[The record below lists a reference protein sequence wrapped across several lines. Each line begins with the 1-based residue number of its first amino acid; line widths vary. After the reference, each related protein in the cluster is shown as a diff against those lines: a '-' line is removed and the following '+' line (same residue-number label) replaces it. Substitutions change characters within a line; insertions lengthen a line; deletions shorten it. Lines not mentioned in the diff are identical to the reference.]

1 VSPTPV
7 SRWRRPAVPEAA
19 GSGGDPGTAGPAG
32 AGLIDSHCH
41 LQSLPDG
48 ERERALD
55 AARERG
61 VRGFLVPATRLDESE
76 DILAFCHRHPDVWC
90 ALGVHPHEAATW
102 REGDAKR
109 LTALLADPRAVGVGE
124 CGLDF
129 HYDHA
134 PRAVQLEA
142 MREQWRLALD
152 LGLPVVV
159 HNRESNEAMLG
170 ALREP
175 AFAGLA
181 ADFHSFAGGLSMAG
195 ELLARGCYL
204 GLSGMI
210 TFPKADNVREIL
222 GILPAE
228 RALVETDTPYLAPV
242 PYRGQPNRPA
252 YLVEIAH
259 RLAAAT
265 GETPEEVARQ
275 TSENFFRLFAR
286 AGRRARDRYLA
297 GAPGPLRPALAG
309 TGTRAGEVEE

>member
-1 VSPTPV
+1 MSPASV
-7 SRWRRPAVPEAA
+7 SRWRRPADPGPAARAA
-19 GSGGDPGTAGPAG
+19 GAGGDPGAAAMSRAGV
-32 AGLIDSHCH
+32 IDSHCH
-41 LQSLPDG
+41 LQSLPAG

-55 AARERG
+55 AARQRG

-90 ALGVHPHEAATW
+90 ALGVHPHEAASW
-102 REGDAKR
+102 QPGDAQR
-109 LTALLADPRAVGVGE
+109 LTALLADPRAVAVGE

-134 PRAVQLEA
+134 PRVVQLEV

-159 HNRESNEAMLG
+159 HNRDSNEVMLG
-170 ALREP
+170 ALREA
-175 AFAGLA
+175 AFAGIA
-181 ADFHSFAGGLSMAG
+181 ADFHSFAGGLAMAE

-210 TFPKADNVREIL
+210 TFPKAGNVREVL

-252 YLVEIAH
+252 YVVEIADH
-259 RLAAAT
+259 LAAVT
-265 GETPEEVARQ
+265 GETPETVARQ
-275 TSENFFRLFAR
+275 TSENFFRLFAK
-286 AGRRARDRYLA
+286 AGRRARDRDLAA
-297 GAPGPLRPALAG
+297 GAGGAG
-309 TGTRAGEVEE
+309 GAAAVGG